1 MRTPWTT
8 TFEIFCNWR
17 TFFLLC
23 CRDPLDFR
31 KYRVVQNGKDRFNEL
46 KELHLK
52 CFIDEIKLLL
62 TLNRI
67 WWIHGDIENHFERSR
82 PWNQI
87 MSVCNWA
94 IFCEMNSYGMLRFD
108 DWNLTRSFQK
118 DSNMYRDLKSHHEQ
132 TSRTNFGTQRVC
144 GWRCGRRYYWK
155 TNDPI
160 YDLRNLTFRHRNRI
174 CTFSRISA
182 SRFRLSFSKREYS
195 ASLSCS

>member
-1 MRTPWTT
+1 MGTPWTT

-17 TFFLLC
+17 TFVFLC
-23 CRDPLDFR
+23 YRDPLDLG
-31 KYRVVQNGKDRFNEL
+31 KYRVVQNENDRFNEL
-46 KELHLK
+46 NELNFK
-52 CFIDEIKLLL
+52 RSINEFNLLL

-108 DWNLTRSFQK
+108 DWNFTRSFQT

-132 TSRTNFGTQRVC
+132 TSAHKEFAVDGVDADTTGKQTIQYTSW
-144 GWRCGRRYYWK
+144 GIWHSDTEIEY
-155 TNDPI
+155 
-160 YDLRNLTFRHRNRI
+160 
-174 CTFSRISA
+174 A
-182 SRFRLSFSKREYS
+182 LSIGSQPQDS
-195 ASLSCS
+195 V